1 MTNQEIWQNLLLW
14 NRFRTTFGDEKFYF
28 EYNVLVETTQ
38 LGVFNLNP
46 KRKQRLELIY
56 DLHLQGWS
64 NKQITDHLNSKNLK
78 TLRTKKQ
85 YTTKLIW
92 MTIHKFKNRLSRNNL
107 SYAQEELV
115 AELGAYLVCSKLEIS
130 NLDTKNH
137 AAYLEAWCPML
148 KSDPKTLSNH

>member
-1 MTNQEIWQNLLLW
+1 MILW

-64 NKQITDHLNSKNLK
+64 NKQITDYLNSKNLK
-78 TLRTKKQ
+78 TLRTRKQ

-92 MTIHKFKNRLSRNNL
+92 MTIHKFKNRLSR
-107 SYAQEELV
+107 
-115 AELGAYLVCSKLEIS
+115 
-130 NLDTKNH
+130 
-137 AAYLEAWCPML
+137 
-148 KSDPKTLSNH
+148 KSDRILRIKESINVSLPLEKIREFVKKRIK

>member
-1 MTNQEIWQNLLLW
+1 MQQSPSLW

-38 LGVFNLNP
+38 LGVFSLNP

-64 NKQITDHLNSKNLK
+64 NKQITDHLNTKKLK

-85 YTTKLIW
+85 HTTKLIW
-92 MTIHKFKNRLSRNNL
+92 MTIHKFKNWLFR
-107 SYAQEELV
+107 
-115 AELGAYLVCSKLEIS
+115 
-130 NLDTKNH
+130 
-137 AAYLEAWCPML
+137 
-148 KSDPKTLSNH
+148 KSDRILRIKESINVSLPLEKIRKLLKKWQNEGSL

>member
-1 MTNQEIWQNLLLW
+1 MILW

-56 DLHLQGWS
+56 YLHLQGWS

-92 MTIHKFKNRLSRNNL
+92 MTIHKFKNRLSRKSDRILRIKESINVSL
-107 SYAQEELV
+107 PLEKIRELV
-115 AELGAYLVCSKLEIS
+115 KKRI
-130 NLDTKNH
+130 K
-137 AAYLEAWCPML
+137 
-148 KSDPKTLSNH
+148 

>member
-1 MTNQEIWQNLLLW
+1 MLPGKEELILINQEIQQSLLLW

-64 NKQITDHLNSKNLK
+64 NKQITDYLNSKNLK
-78 TLRTKKQ
+78 TLRTRKQ

-92 MTIHKFKNRLSRNNL
+92 MTIHKFKNRLSR
-107 SYAQEELV
+107 
-115 AELGAYLVCSKLEIS
+115 
-130 NLDTKNH
+130 
-137 AAYLEAWCPML
+137 
-148 KSDPKTLSNH
+148 KSDRILRIKESINVSLPMEKIQELIKKSKK

>member
-1 MTNQEIWQNLLLW
+1 M
-14 NRFRTTFGDEKFYF
+14 
-28 EYNVLVETTQ
+28 VETTQ
-38 LGVFNLNP
+38 LGVFSLNL

-92 MTIHKFKNRLSRNNL
+92 MTIHKFKNRLFRKSDRILRIKESINVSL
-107 SYAQEELV
+107 PLEKIRELV
-115 AELGAYLVCSKLEIS
+115 KKRI
-130 NLDTKNH
+130 K
-137 AAYLEAWCPML
+137 
-148 KSDPKTLSNH
+148 

>member
-1 MTNQEIWQNLLLW
+1 MINQLLW

-38 LGVFNLNP
+38 LGVFSLNP

-64 NKQITDHLNSKNLK
+64 NKQITDYLNSKNLK
-78 TLRTKKQ
+78 TPKTRKQ

-92 MTIHKFKNRLSRNNL
+92 MTIHKYKNRLSR
-107 SYAQEELV
+107 
-115 AELGAYLVCSKLEIS
+115 
-130 NLDTKNH
+130 
-137 AAYLEAWCPML
+137 
-148 KSDPKTLSNH
+148 KSDRILIIKESINVSLPLEKIQELIKKGKK

>member
-1 MTNQEIWQNLLLW
+1 MWTSLGIWQNQLLW

-38 LGVFNLNP
+38 LGVFSLNP

-92 MTIHKFKNRLSRNNL
+92 MTIHKFKNRLFRKSDRILRIKESINVSL
-107 SYAQEELV
+107 PLEKIRELV
-115 AELGAYLVCSKLEIS
+115 KKRI
-130 NLDTKNH
+130 K
-137 AAYLEAWCPML
+137 
-148 KSDPKTLSNH
+148 

>member
-1 MTNQEIWQNLLLW
+1 MNYLNLFICTLELIPLLW

-38 LGVFNLNP
+38 LGVFSLNP

-64 NKQITDHLNSKNLK
+64 NKQITDYLNSKNLK

-92 MTIHKFKNRLSRNNL
+92 MTIHKFKNRLSRKSDRILRIKESINVSL
-107 SYAQEELV
+107 PLEKIRELV
-115 AELGAYLVCSKLEIS
+115 KKRI
-130 NLDTKNH
+130 K
-137 AAYLEAWCPML
+137 
-148 KSDPKTLSNH
+148 

>member
-1 MTNQEIWQNLLLW
+1 MILW

-38 LGVFNLNP
+38 LGVFSLNP

-64 NKQITDHLNSKNLK
+64 NKQITDNLNSKNLK

-92 MTIHKFKNRLSRNNL
+92 MTIHKFKNRLFRKSDRILRIKESINVSL
-107 SYAQEELV
+107 PLEKIRELV
-115 AELGAYLVCSKLEIS
+115 KKRI
-130 NLDTKNH
+130 K
-137 AAYLEAWCPML
+137 
-148 KSDPKTLSNH
+148 